1 MRVAQLLLWC
11 VLLEDYGGNLG
22 RAAITSDSIRQDA
35 ASASAPA
42 SAPISASAS
51 ASAAAAAAA
60 AVSSSSSATNPTL
73 PEAIGNVTA
82 AIGKEAILSC
92 TIRKLG
98 NYKVGWLR
106 VEDQTILS
114 MGQRTVTH
122 SARFLVTMEKAKAKN
137 QTHSRE
143 DEEATWSL
151 HIRQLRKADR
161 GCYMCQINAQPML
174 SQLGCVDVL
183 VPPDILSSG
192 TSEGEVSVL
201 EGENAT
207 LSCKASG
214 RPAPRVLWK
223 REKSDFILMRGLHET
238 LIQVDSQSGEKLEL
252 TRVDRR
258 QMGAYLCIA
267 RNEVPPT
274 VSKRVYLRVNF
285 APIAKVRNQLLGSP
299 LDTDVSLICS
309 IEAYPKTINLWTRKE
324 QVIMSGGRYEIDERS
339 QPEEEWKTTIE
350 LKIKR
355 LQKTDLGEYT
365 CSASSSM
372 GKAEATI
379 RVYEIE
385 RATLPT
391 RATSPTWRKQNKGG
405 KSKSILGVS
414 TVNRVF
420 HQLSTPAMQKSTSRL
435 IFGNKYST
443 TSTTV
448 DPRGSSSIVVKGN
461 NGYTDEKK
469 SESKKEPKVEN
480 VANIGNFIFNK
491 QIYTICLTFLSTIR

>member
-22 RAAITSDSIRQDA
+22 RAAITSDSVRQDA
-35 ASASAPA
+35 
-42 SAPISASAS
+42 
-51 ASAAAAAAA
+51 
-60 AVSSSSSATNPTL
+60 SSSSATNPTL
-73 PEAIGNVTA
+73 PDAPSFSEPIGNVTA

-114 MGQRTVTH
+114 MGKRTVTH
-122 SARFLVTMEKAKAKN
+122 SSRFLVTVEEAKKAKN
-137 QTHSRE
+137 QTRSRE
-143 DEEATWSL
+143 DEEATWRL
-151 HIRQLRKADR
+151 HIRQLREADR

-183 VPPDILSSG
+183 VPPDILSNG
-192 TSEGEVSVL
+192 TSEGEVSVT

-214 RPAPRVLWK
+214 RPPPRVVWR
-223 REKSDFILMRGLHET
+223 REKSDFILMRGLHESW
-238 LIQVDSQSGEKLEL
+238 LQVDSQSGEKLEL

-274 VSKRVYLRVNF
+274 VSKRVYLQVNF
-285 APIAKVRNQLLGSP
+285 APSAKVRNQLLGSP

-339 QPEEEWKTTIE
+339 YPEEEWKTTIE

-372 GKAEATI
+372 GKTEATI

-385 RATLPT
+385 RATVPT
-391 RATSPTWRKQNKGG
+391 RATSPSWRKQNRGG
-405 KSKSILGVS
+405 KSKSVYGT

-435 IFGNKYST
+435 IFSNRYYST
-443 TSTTV
+443 SSTTV
-448 DPRGSSSIVVKGN
+448 DPRGPLIVK
-461 NGYTDEKK
+461 EKNAF
-469 SESKKEPKVEN
+469 SESKEESKVLN
-480 VANIGNFIFNK
+480 VAGIASILFTK
-491 QIYTICLTFLSTIR
+491 QICTICLTFSLTLR

>member
-1 MRVAQLLLWC
+1 
-11 VLLEDYGGNLG
+11 
-22 RAAITSDSIRQDA
+22 
-35 ASASAPA
+35 
-42 SAPISASAS
+42 
-51 ASAAAAAAA
+51 
-60 AVSSSSSATNPTL
+60 
-73 PEAIGNVTA
+73 
-82 AIGKEAILSC
+82 
-92 TIRKLG
+92 
-98 NYKVGWLR
+98 
-106 VEDQTILS
+106 

-122 SARFLVTMEKAKAKN
+122 SARFQVNVEKAKAKN
-137 QTHSRE
+137 QTRSRE

-214 RPAPRVLWK
+214 RPPPRVHWK

-238 LIQVDSQSGEKLEL
+238 LVQVDSQSGEKLEL

-285 APIAKVRNQLLGSP
+285 PPSAKVGNQLLGSP

-309 IEAYPKTINLWTRKE
+309 IEAYPKTINLWTRKA
-324 QVIMSGGRYEIDERS
+324 QVIMSGDRYEIDERS
-339 QPEEEWKTTIE
+339 HPEEEWKTTIE
-350 LKIKR
+350 LKIKS
-355 LQKTDLGEYT
+355 LQKTDLGEYK

-391 RATSPTWRKQNKGG
+391 RATSPSWKKQNKGN

-435 IFGNKYST
+435 IIGNKYST

-448 DPRGSSSIVVKGN
+448 NPRGSLIVKGKN
-461 NGYTDEKK
+461 AYSGEETK
-469 SESKKEPKVEN
+469 SKEEESKVEN
-480 VANIGNFIFNK
+480 VANIGRFIFNK